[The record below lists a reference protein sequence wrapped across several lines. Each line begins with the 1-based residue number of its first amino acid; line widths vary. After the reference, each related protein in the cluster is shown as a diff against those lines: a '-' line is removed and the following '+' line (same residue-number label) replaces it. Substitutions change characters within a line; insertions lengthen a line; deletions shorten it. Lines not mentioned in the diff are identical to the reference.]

1 MRRTELTKQTAKQK
15 GYAALGSATATI
27 LLSLL
32 LTPYMLAAGGPVTLW
47 LVYRWFQYRAQ
58 WGLRF

>member
-1 MRRTELTKQTAKQK
+1 MRRTEMTKQTARSK
-15 GYAALGSATATI
+15 GYAALGTATATV

-32 LTPYMLAAGGPVTLW
+32 MTPYLLLIGGPATLW
-47 LVYRWFQYRAQ
+47 LTYRWFQYRAE